1 MKKFLLLLLTIIIGN
16 LLYAQSSENHWNP
29 DVNAYPTNMSVI
41 AVVQLCGEEQR
52 DDMIELGAF
61 CVSDNELNGELRGS
75 RRLTHIKTANGSVNR
90 YMAHITIYGDAGDVI
105 TFKLYNHELKKEL
118 DYVTEQTITFT
129 VDGTIGTNDLPY
141 VINFDKFVSDDESL
155 AQLSPSD
162 DVIVKAHL
170 NVKNGS
176 DVVVRTL
183 KIYENSSLTI
193 KEGGVLTV
201 TGNITNNN
209 AESLIIEE
217 GGQLVHNN
225 AGVAAT
231 FKNNIVIPSNDWGE
245 EDNTGWQFVS
255 SPVENVSTED
265 FIPVSGDY
273 DLYMYDGTSETQW
286 KNFKQMGSGVLY
298 DFNKKDVD
306 DWTIIDADGDG
317 LVWNHY
323 YKPRPLTGYFYSES
337 YGDDGDIK
345 AENYLVSP
353 KIAVNH
359 STKLSFNAW
368 ITYEYDPEYGE
379 LPETFKVLVSE
390 KSNDKVDDFVEL
402 EDYSITNNSAQNI
415 IIELNKY
422 AGKEIYVAFC
432 HYVEEYG
439 SEQLIIDDV
448 EFINDNRFEKGRG
461 YLVSYESESVSE
473 FKGNLNYLAAG
484 ESYQIDFNYYPEI
497 LAQFNLI
504 GNPFVF
510 DIDWETDVN
519 VNNVYDG
526 FATLDAEDGG
536 YVYKD
541 KGIIKAGEGFMVRT
555 TEGNDN
561 NIIFSRSS
569 TRTCRKEYN
578 GIDIMASNN
587 KGSDNVIIRFD
598 EEETAGFPKLR
609 NFNENIASV
618 YVKDKNI
625 NYGILNFSKDVNEI
639 PLYFEAKEMGTYT
652 LTFDIK
658 GKVENLYLIDRLTGD
673 KVNIIM
679 EKEYTFVAKANDS
692 AERFVLLANAQSL
705 NSETQSNF
713 VYVNNG
719 ELIINAKGSIQ
730 IIDMMGRVVLS
741 EENGMAHINV
751 SGLKNSA
758 YIVRCVND
766 DEVKIQKIIL

>member
-286 KNFKQMGSGVLY
+286 KNFKQMGSVTY
-298 DFNKKDVD
+298 DFSSNPFDNG
-306 DWTIIDADGDG
+306 WTSIVNGDGDG
-317 LVWNHY
+317 WKFQTKSKY
-323 YKPRPLTGYFYSES
+323 MYSASADE
-337 YGDDGDIK
+337 DGNDIDI
-345 AENYLVSP
+345 ENYLISP
-353 KIAVNH
+353 LIKVNN
-359 STKLSFNAW
+359 TILSFKVSSRLGDN
-368 ITYEYDPEYGE
+368 EY
-379 LPETFKVLVSE
+379 PETFKVLLSKESNTEVSDFAYVLGDY
-390 KSNDKVDDFVEL
+390 KITNSNFT
-402 EDYSITNNSAQNI
+402 SITIDLSD
-415 IIELNKY
+415 Y
-422 AGKEIYVAFC
+422 AGNDVYIAFY
-432 HYVEEYG
+432 HYLENVG
-439 SEQLIIDDV
+439 SDRLSIDDV
-448 EFINDNRFEKGRG
+448 QFINDNRFEKGRG

-705 NSETQSNF
+705 NSATQSNF

-741 EENGMAHINV
+741 EENAMAHINV

>member
-141 VINFDKFVSDDESL
+141 VINFDKFVADDESL

-183 KIYENSSLTI
+183 KIYENGSLTI

-286 KNFKQMGSGVLY
+286 KNFKQMGSVTY
-298 DFNKKDVD
+298 DFSSNPFDNG
-306 DWTIIDADGDG
+306 WTSIVNGDGDG
-317 LVWNHY
+317 WKFQTKSKY
-323 YKPRPLTGYFYSES
+323 MYSASADE
-337 YGDDGDIK
+337 DGNDIDI
-345 AENYLVSP
+345 ENYLISP
-353 KIAVNH
+353 IIKVNN
-359 STKLSFNAW
+359 TILSFKVSSRLGDN
-368 ITYEYDPEYGE
+368 EY
-379 LPETFKVLVSE
+379 PETFKVLLSKESNTEVSDFAYVLGDY
-390 KSNDKVDDFVEL
+390 KITNSNFT
-402 EDYSITNNSAQNI
+402 SITIDLSD
-415 IIELNKY
+415 Y
-422 AGKEIYVAFC
+422 AGNDVYIAFY
-432 HYVEEYG
+432 HYLENVG
-439 SEQLIIDDV
+439 SDRLSIDDV
-448 EFINDNRFEKGRG
+448 QFINDNVFEKGRG

>member
-286 KNFKQMGSGVLY
+286 KNFKQMGSITY
-298 DFNKKDVD
+298 DFSSNPFDNG
-306 DWTIIDADGDG
+306 WTSIVNGDGDG
-317 LVWNHY
+317 WKFQTKSKY
-323 YKPRPLTGYFYSES
+323 MYSASADE
-337 YGDDGDIK
+337 DGNDIDI
-345 AENYLVSP
+345 ENYLISP
-353 KIAVNH
+353 IIKVNN
-359 STKLSFNAW
+359 TILSFKVSSRLGDN
-368 ITYEYDPEYGE
+368 EY
-379 LPETFKVLVSE
+379 PETFKVLLSKESNTEVSDFAYVLGDY
-390 KSNDKVDDFVEL
+390 KITNSNFT
-402 EDYSITNNSAQNI
+402 SITIDLSD
-415 IIELNKY
+415 Y
-422 AGKEIYVAFC
+422 AGNDVYIAFY
-432 HYVEEYG
+432 HYLENVG
-439 SEQLIIDDV
+439 SDRLSIDDV
-448 EFINDNRFEKGRG
+448 QFINDNVFEKGRG

-741 EENGMAHINV
+741 EENAMAHINV

>member
-90 YMAHITIYGDAGDVI
+90 YMAHITIYGNAGDVI

-141 VINFDKFVSDDESL
+141 VINFDKFVADDESL

-245 EDNTGWQFVS
+245 DDNTGWQFVS

-286 KNFKQMGSGVLY
+286 KNFKQMGSVTY
-298 DFNKKDVD
+298 DFSSNPFDNG
-306 DWTIIDADGDG
+306 WTSIVNGDGDG
-317 LVWNHY
+317 WKFQTKSKY
-323 YKPRPLTGYFYSES
+323 MYSASADE
-337 YGDDGDIK
+337 DGNDIDI
-345 AENYLVSP
+345 ENYLISP
-353 KIAVNH
+353 LIKVNN
-359 STKLSFNAW
+359 TILSFKVSSRLGDN
-368 ITYEYDPEYGE
+368 EY
-379 LPETFKVLVSE
+379 PETFKVLLSKESNTEVSDFAYVLGDY
-390 KSNDKVDDFVEL
+390 KITNSNFT
-402 EDYSITNNSAQNI
+402 SITIDLSD
-415 IIELNKY
+415 Y
-422 AGKEIYVAFC
+422 AGNDVYIAFY
-432 HYVEEYG
+432 HYLENVG
-439 SEQLIIDDV
+439 SDRLSIDDV
-448 EFINDNRFEKGRG
+448 QFINDNRFEKGRG

-569 TRTCRKEYN
+569 TRTYRKEYN
-578 GIDIMASNN
+578 GIDIMASND

-751 SGLKNSA
+751 SDLKNSA